1 MKKVF
6 DKVTVKI
13 VTLGES
19 DVLTDSMETVDAPF
33 STPLLDMK
41 NSGNEFVNPFQSNN

>member
-6 DKVTVKI
+6 DRVMVKI
-13 VTLGES
+13 ESLGES

-41 NSGNEFVNPFQSNN
+41 NSGNDFVNPFQSNN

>member
-6 DKVTVKI
+6 DRIMVKI

-41 NSGNEFVNPFQSNN
+41 NSGNDFVNPFQSNN

>member
-6 DKVTVKI
+6 DRVMVKI

-19 DVLTDSMETVDAPF
+19 DVLTDSMETVEAPF

-41 NSGNEFVNPFQSNN
+41 NSGNDFVNPFQSNN